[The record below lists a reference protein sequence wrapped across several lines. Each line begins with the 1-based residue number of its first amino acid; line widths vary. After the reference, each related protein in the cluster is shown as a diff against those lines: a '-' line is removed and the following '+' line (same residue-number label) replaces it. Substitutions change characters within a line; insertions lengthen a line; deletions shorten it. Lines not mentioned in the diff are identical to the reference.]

1 MDLSYV
7 FGIGAGFMI
16 ALYGIMIYA
25 MITNNL
31 NLPGVLDTSGYSM
44 STPIAIGI
52 SGFLLACVAGV
63 FAYAQINTSAVFA
76 ASIIL
81 SCIVLALT
89 TAALG
94 VTAFTH

>member
-7 FGIGAGFMI
+7 FGMAATLMI
-16 ALYGIMIYA
+16 VGYGIMICY
-25 MITNNL
+25 MLTQNL
-31 NLPGVLDTSGYSM
+31 NLPGLLDTSGYSL
-44 STPIAIGI
+44 STPIAIGL
-52 SGFLLACVAGV
+52 SGFVLACVAGI
-63 FAYAQINTSAVFA
+63 FAYAQINTQSVFT

-94 VTAFTH
+94 ITAITH

>member
-1 MDLSYV
+1 
-7 FGIGAGFMI
+7 MI
-16 ALYGIMIYA
+16 IMYGMMISL

-63 FAYAQINTSAVFA
+63 FAYAQINTQAVFI

-81 SCIVLALT
+81 SCTVLALT

-94 VTAFTH
+94 VTAITH